1 VIAKQR
7 DWSVGEKEGLMRM
20 GGSKQNF
27 SGVRHGVALA
37 LALALAGCASE
48 LAPPKSTAN
57 DAAAGAGLEVPPGSN
72 EDFIVN
78 VGRRVYFAENS
89 AALDDTAKTTLDNQ
103 AAWLSTYTAYKLKVE
118 GFADE
123 KGSSQFNMQLGQ
135 KRADAVASYL
145 TSKGI
150 PVARLKAKSFGNA
163 PNRKVKACDD
173 ISCWSQNRRAVTVL
187 VTDVET

>member
-1 VIAKQR
+1 
-7 DWSVGEKEGLMRM
+7 M
-20 GGSKQNF
+20 GGAMQEF
-27 SGVRHGVALA
+27 ATMRRGMALAMALA
-37 LALALAGCASE
+37 LAACASD
-48 LAPPKSTAN
+48 LAPPQKSSAN
-57 DAAAGAGLEVPPGSN
+57 DAPAGAGLNVPAGSN

-78 VGRRVYFAENS
+78 VGRRVFFAENS

-103 AAWLSTYTAYKLKVE
+103 AEWLSTYPAYKVKVE

-123 KGSSQFNMQLGQ
+123 KGSAQFNMQLGQ
-135 KRADAVASYL
+135 KRAEAVVTYL
-145 TSKGI
+145 TSKGV
-150 PVARLKAKSFGNA
+150 PAARLKAKSFGNA

>member
-1 VIAKQR
+1 MRGSRQG
-7 DWSVGEKEGLMRM
+7 VGRA
-20 GGSKQNF
+20 
-27 SGVRHGVALA
+27 RRWIALA
-37 LALALAGCASE
+37 LAVALAGCGSE
-48 LAPPKSTAN
+48 LAPPKSSAN
-57 DAAAGAGLEVPPGSN
+57 DAAAGAGLDVPPGSN

-78 VGRRVYFAENS
+78 VGRRVFFTENS

-103 AAWLSTYTAYKLKVE
+103 AAWLSNYPAYKVKVE

-123 KGSSQFNMQLGQ
+123 KGSAQFNTQLGL
-135 KRADAVASYL
+135 KRAEAVVAYL

-150 PVARLKAKSFGNA
+150 PAARIKAKSFGNS

>member
-1 VIAKQR
+1 MI
-7 DWSVGEKEGLMRM
+7 M
-20 GGSKQNF
+20 GGS
-27 SGVRHGVALA
+27 VRELATMKRGMALAMALA
-37 LALALAGCASE
+37 LAACASD
-48 LAPPKSTAN
+48 LAPPQKSSAN
-57 DAAAGAGLEVPPGSN
+57 DAPAGAGLNVPAGSN

-78 VGRRVYFAENS
+78 VGRRVFFAENS

-103 AAWLSTYTAYKLKVE
+103 AEWLSTYPAYKVKVE
-118 GFADE
+118 GFSDE
-123 KGSSQFNMQLGQ
+123 KGSAQFNMQLGQ
-135 KRADAVASYL
+135 KRAEAVVTYL

-150 PVARLKAKSFGNA
+150 PAARLKAKSFGNA

>member
-1 VIAKQR
+1 MG
-7 DWSVGEKEGLMRM
+7 VGM
-20 GGSKQNF
+20 GNF
-27 SGVRHGVALA
+27 GGVRRCLDLSLALA
-37 LALALAGCASE
+37 LALALAGCASD
-48 LAPPKSTAN
+48 LAPTTPKSSAN
-57 DAAAGAGLEVPPGSN
+57 DAAAGAGIHVPPGSN

-78 VGRRVYFAENS
+78 VGRRVYFTENS

-103 AAWLSTYTAYKLKVE
+103 ANWLSTYTAYRIKVE

-123 KGSSQFNMQLGQ
+123 KGTPQFNMQLGQ
-135 KRADAVASYL
+135 KRADAVAAYL
-145 TSKGI
+145 TAKGI
-150 PVARLKAKSFGNA
+150 PAARLKAKSFGNA

>member
-1 VIAKQR
+1 MI
-7 DWSVGEKEGLMRM
+7 M
-20 GGSKQNF
+20 GGS
-27 SGVRHGVALA
+27 VRELATMKRGMALAMALA
-37 LALALAGCASE
+37 LAACASD
-48 LAPPKSTAN
+48 LAPSQKSSAN
-57 DAAAGAGLEVPPGSN
+57 DAAAGAGLNVPPGSN

-78 VGRRVYFAENS
+78 VGRRVFFAENS
-89 AALDDTAKTTLDNQ
+89 AALDDTAKATLDNQ
-103 AAWLSTYTAYKLKVE
+103 AEWLSSYPTYKVKVE

-123 KGSSQFNMQLGQ
+123 KGSAQFNMQLGQ
-135 KRADAVASYL
+135 KRAEAVAAYL

-150 PVARLKAKSFGNA
+150 PAARLKAKSFGNA

>member
-1 VIAKQR
+1 
-7 DWSVGEKEGLMRM
+7 M
-20 GGSKQNF
+20 GGSMREFATVKL
-27 SGVRHGVALA
+27 GMALAVALA
-37 LALALAGCASE
+37 LAACASD
-48 LAPPKSTAN
+48 LAPPQKSSAN
-57 DAAAGAGLEVPPGSN
+57 DAPAGAGLNVPAGSN

-78 VGRRVYFAENS
+78 VGRRVFFAENS

-103 AAWLSTYTAYKLKVE
+103 AEWLSTYPAYKVKVE
-118 GFADE
+118 GFSDE
-123 KGSSQFNMQLGQ
+123 KGSAQFNMQLGQ
-135 KRADAVASYL
+135 KRAEAVVTYL

-150 PVARLKAKSFGNA
+150 PAARLKAKSFGNA

>member
-1 VIAKQR
+1 MRLVER
-7 DWSVGEKEGLMRM
+7 GREGLMLM
-20 GGSKQNF
+20 WGSRQNF
-27 SGVRHGVALA
+27 RSVGRCVALA
-37 LALALAGCASE
+37 MVLGLAGCASE

-78 VGRRVYFAENS
+78 VGRRVYFTENS

-103 AAWLSTYTAYKLKVE
+103 AAWLSTYTGYKVKVE
-118 GFADE
+118 GFADD
-123 KGSSQFNMQLGQ
+123 KGSTQFNMQLGQ
-135 KRADAVASYL
+135 KRAEAVAAYL
-145 TSKGI
+145 SSKGV
-150 PVARLKAKSFGNA
+150 PAARLKAKSFGNA
-163 PNRKVKACDD
+163 PNRKVKACED

>member
-1 VIAKQR
+1 
-7 DWSVGEKEGLMRM
+7 M
-20 GGSKQNF
+20 GGSMREFATVKR
-27 SGVRHGVALA
+27 GMALAMALA
-37 LALALAGCASE
+37 LAACASD
-48 LAPPKSTAN
+48 LAPPQKSSAN
-57 DAAAGAGLEVPPGSN
+57 DAPAGAGLNVPAGSN

-78 VGRRVYFAENS
+78 VGRRVFFAENS

-103 AAWLSTYTAYKLKVE
+103 AEWLSTYPAYKVKVE
-118 GFADE
+118 GFSDE
-123 KGSSQFNMQLGQ
+123 KGSAQFNMQLGQ
-135 KRADAVASYL
+135 KRAEAVVTYL

-150 PVARLKAKSFGNA
+150 PAARLKAKSFGNA

>member
-1 VIAKQR
+1 M
-7 DWSVGEKEGLMRM
+7 D
-20 GGSKQNF
+20 GSMQEFATVKR
-27 SGVRHGVALA
+27 GMALAMALA
-37 LALALAGCASE
+37 LAACASD
-48 LAPPKSTAN
+48 LAPPQKSSAN
-57 DAAAGAGLEVPPGSN
+57 DAPAGAGLNVPAGSN

-78 VGRRVYFAENS
+78 VGRRVFFAENS

-103 AAWLSTYTAYKLKVE
+103 AEWLSTYPAYKVKVE
-118 GFADE
+118 GFSDE
-123 KGSSQFNMQLGQ
+123 KGSAQFNMQLGQ
-135 KRADAVASYL
+135 KRAEAVVTYL

-150 PVARLKAKSFGNA
+150 PAARLKAKSFGNA

>member
-1 VIAKQR
+1 
-7 DWSVGEKEGLMRM
+7 M
-20 GGSKQNF
+20 GGSMREFATVKL
-27 SGVRHGVALA
+27 GMALA
-37 LALALAGCASE
+37 VAFALAACASD
-48 LAPPKSTAN
+48 LAPPQKSSAN
-57 DAAAGAGLEVPPGSN
+57 DAPAGAGLNVPAGSN

-78 VGRRVYFAENS
+78 VGRRVFFAENS

-103 AAWLSTYTAYKLKVE
+103 AEWLSTYPAYKVKVE
-118 GFADE
+118 GFSDE
-123 KGSSQFNMQLGQ
+123 KGSAQFNMQLGQ
-135 KRADAVASYL
+135 KRAEAVVTYL

-150 PVARLKAKSFGNA
+150 PAARLKAKSFGNA